1 MRVRK
6 EKVDEG
12 FGLAFKPVDPD
23 EGLVDVARLVPSV
36 VVVLGKVGIVVGPRG
51 GLGVLAEEAPQSVVH
66 DLVVG
71 LVPTCACPGGDL
83 REDVVRQ
90 RRSESF
96 LPTAIM
102 QPSVPVGR
110 SSLAW
115 PYPMGVIGLGL
126 GSRAPFPL
134 PCGKISFATELTI
147 LGQSMS
153 RNLATCSEPYVRSH
167 GAC

>member
-102 QPSVPVGR
+102 QPSVPVGEEFPSLAVPDGSDR
-110 SSLAW
+110 VGPREQGSLSSSLRKDLFRD
-115 PYPMGVIGLGL
+115 GIDHLG
-126 GSRAPFPL
+126 PVDV
-134 PCGKISFATELTI
+134 
-147 LGQSMS
+147 Q
-153 RNLATCSEPYVRSH
+153 EPRDLQ
-167 GAC
+167 